1 MDITQ
6 KQAAVDRSRSQN
18 NSNSVSSKLKT
29 ERQERAKVALTKSSP
44 SQQPVATGPEK
55 RNSDGNELARGA
67 SAASGVQAPK
77 QKVVKSRSTG
87 STQVVACNGVNTT
100 RSNKIHANSLGASTA
115 QMEEVKKEVNRQK
128 APTPAGYSS
137 LPQPSKSPRQPLKTT
152 ASPTDKLG
160 DFSAGPTSFLSL
172 LGPSP
177 SDRRRES
184 LNAGSDEPY
193 IGRLQ
198 KGGRGQ
204 SPSPVPFPKK
214 IVRSSN
220 SAPITAAIKSGGKK
234 TTSNSSSL
242 PRRAKAATAP
252 LPLARKSQVDQVK
265 RSPGPKNVTMIKIG
279 AMKKKKPSCG
289 FLVMAADLR
298 GRDTGGGVGDLVTSE
313 VIVNSEKGL
322 AATWLQLKEEME
334 VAMRRKPNESGA
346 RQYKDLALLLQVG
359 DSSRNNSF

>member
-1 MDITQ
+1 MT
-6 KQAAVDRSRSQN
+6 R
-18 NSNSVSSKLKT
+18 
-29 ERQERAKVALTKSSP
+29 SSP
-44 SQQPVATGPEK
+44 PQQQVATGPEK
-55 RNSDGNELARGA
+55 QNSDGNELARGS
-67 SAASGVQAPK
+67 SATSGVVAPK

-87 STQVVACNGVNTT
+87 STQVVTCNGVNTT
-100 RSNKIHANSLGASTA
+100 RSNKIHANSLGGSTV
-115 QMEEVKKEVNRQK
+115 QMEEAKMEVNRQK
-128 APTPAGYSS
+128 GPTPAGYSS
-137 LPQPSKSPRQPLKTT
+137 LPRPSKSPRQPLKTP

-160 DFSAGPTSFLSL
+160 DFGAGPTSFLSL

-204 SPSPVPFPKK
+204 SPSPKK

-220 SAPITAAIKSGGKK
+220 SAPITQAIKSGSKE

-242 PRRAKAATAP
+242 PRIAKAATAP
-252 LPLARKSQVDQVK
+252 LPLVRKAQVDQQVK

-298 GRDTGGGVGDLVTSE
+298 GRDTGGGVGELVSSE
-313 VIVNSEKGL
+313 VIVSSEKGL
-322 AATWLQLKEEME
+322 AATWLQLKKEME

-359 DSSRNNSF
+359 DASYPKVVQNCQKL